1 MQCLRSK
8 KLFWFSR
15 IRHRYPNELRADL
28 QRYYGVNFDHVGTL
42 VSVAHVAALSAC
54 LPLGSLVLRKIEPK
68 TTYTETEWLLLGIL
82 NRLSDKPYDP
92 FAPRERPKHLA
103 LSVRDMEAI
112 LSKPRQGVKHD
123 N

>member
-1 MQCLRSK
+1 M
-8 KLFWFSR
+8 
-15 IRHRYPNELRADL
+15 YPNELRADL
-28 QRYYGVNFDHVGTL
+28 QRYYGVNLDHVGTL

-82 NRLSDKPYDP
+82 NRLGDKPYDP
-92 FAPRERPKHLA
+92 FAPQATSKHTSM
-103 LSVRDMEAI
+103 SVEDMEAI
-112 LSKPRQGVKHD
+112 LSKPRQGVKND